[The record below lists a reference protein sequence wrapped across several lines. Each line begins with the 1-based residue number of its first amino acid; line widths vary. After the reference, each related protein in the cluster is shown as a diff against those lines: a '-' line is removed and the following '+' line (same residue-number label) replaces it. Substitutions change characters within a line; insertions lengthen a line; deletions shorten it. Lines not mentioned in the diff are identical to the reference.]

1 VVAAVAAG
9 RNLGKAA
16 AHGGE
21 PPLVHGKVKNIWTCS
36 WRIERSVWEKE
47 GRRER
52 KKKEKWKKSDKL
64 GIYKPIIQCAHV
76 HLGAAIRSAGSNQ
89 TAHHQ
94 PSCD

>member
-1 VVAAVAAG
+1 L
-9 RNLGKAA
+9 R
-16 AHGGE
+16 E
-21 PPLVHGKVKNIWTCS
+21 
-36 WRIERSVWEKE
+36 
-47 GRRER
+47 RREKR
-52 KKKEKWKKSDKL
+52 EKIKEKWKKSDKL